1 MRLVPAPGTY
11 QPLRSTG
18 QVPALLLLGYSTV
31 YTPCKVG
38 DAEMSN
44 ANTDQ
49 DLRRLPV
56 KLLTIY
62 LIVVWAW
69 VQDEPAG
76 ATTYAPDIDGEPDP
90 GEVVWAWVPSLA
102 VTSAGMH
109 FRSRSFDTSRLF
121 SLAGIKRRGET
132 RCDDEWTAG
141 NEIRLVAVSEWL
153 AGREK

>member
-69 VQDEPAG
+69 V
-76 ATTYAPDIDGEPDP
+76 
-90 GEVVWAWVPSLA
+90 PSLA